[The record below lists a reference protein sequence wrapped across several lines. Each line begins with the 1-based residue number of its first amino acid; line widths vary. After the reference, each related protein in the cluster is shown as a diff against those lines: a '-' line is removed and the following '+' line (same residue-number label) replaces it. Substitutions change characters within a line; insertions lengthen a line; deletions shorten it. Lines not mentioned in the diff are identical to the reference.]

1 MTEDDIEDHVALSD
15 PDGFEQPM
23 AADSVT
29 TKHLYADGG
38 DGKEKEATTRSH
50 FAGASSDAP
59 ANSGIPSAEKQHA
72 INSGTYEGQAMPQS
86 GGRDIPT
93 KQNVEP

>member
-1 MTEDDIEDHVALSD
+1 MTEDDIEDHIALTD
-15 PDGFEQPM
+15 PEGFEQPL
-23 AADSVT
+23 AADAVT
-29 TKHLYADGG
+29 TKRVFADGG
-38 DGKEKEATTRSH
+38 DGKEKEATLRSH

-72 INSGTYEGQAMPQS
+72 VNSDTYEGQTGA
-86 GGRDIPT
+86 GVRDIPT